1 MGPEVRCA
9 DCGKRITYKITV
21 AGKDYCLSCAMKPEI
36 FKKAQEQLR
45 RERGW

>member
-1 MGPEVRCA
+1 MAEVKCE
-9 DCGKRITYKITV
+9 DCGKKITYEISV
-21 AGKDYCLSCAMKPEI
+21 AGKSYCFPCAMKPEI